1 MGVGI
6 FEGRALQKDG
16 ILKTHDTFIPFN
28 LEARE
33 CENPLFKGSKEPIIR
48 IILGTNEDAFTK
60 KG

>member
-33 CENPLFKGSKEPIIR
+33 CENPLFKVLKS
-48 IILGTNEDAFTK
+48 LSYALF
-60 KG
+60 